1 MRSAKGWITWYFRV
15 RESHGAP
22 GMNFVDSTG
31 RLYADRCGK
40 CRATHRQCRNDRVW
54 VCGSCGRDWDYA
66 DRHIF
71 KGEIQKSVR
80 FDGFELKN
88 ARQFDIG
95 FQLDKFLKGH
105 EVEGHLYV
113 ANAMGFPIREL
124 CEKGPERWPTWG
136 ISWSFRSVRDRVNE
150 GSAIW
155 EDMLLKA
162 GIPTGRFE

>member
-1 MRSAKGWITWYFRV
+1 MRSAKGWVQWYMEV
-15 RESHGAP
+15 RDSHGAP
-22 GMNFVDSTG
+22 GLNFVDSTG
-31 RLYADRCGK
+31 RIYSPNCGK

-54 VCGSCGRDWDYA
+54 VCGHCGREWDYV
-66 DRHIF
+66 DKQIM
-71 KGEIQKSVR
+71 KGEIQRSIR

-95 FQLDKFLKGH
+95 CQLDRFLKNH
-105 EVEGHLYV
+105 EVEAHLFV
-113 ANAMGFPIREL
+113 ANAMGFSIREL

-136 ISWSFRSVRDRVNE
+136 LSWSFRSVRDKVND

-162 GIPTGRFE
+162 GIQTGRFE